1 MFLGSHI
8 PLEMNII
15 PFFSAM
21 AMIMYTSSKIV
32 ERKDK
37 PEATRP
43 GYYKA
48 RENSGSVA
56 SFV

>member
-1 MFLGSHI
+1 
-8 PLEMNII
+8 MNII